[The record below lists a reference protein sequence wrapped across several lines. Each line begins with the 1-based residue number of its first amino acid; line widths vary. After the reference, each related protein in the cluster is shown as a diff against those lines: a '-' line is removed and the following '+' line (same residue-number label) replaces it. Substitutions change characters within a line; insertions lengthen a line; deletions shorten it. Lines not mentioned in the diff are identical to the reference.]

1 MTATVLVVLR
11 RAMDSIDGERFT
23 PPATMLALGV
33 AGVGA
38 APSLFRTPVGT
49 LTAMVVTVAGVRL
62 ALLPFGHTSPR
73 PSIPRLLFSAL
84 ATAVSR
90 VLNVLGVSA
99 QIALLWLL
107 TGVLSARGDDDM
119 SYPGQTFSTAFSYAM
134 VLTGMLLAVL
144 GLCWLVFDVVSPAP
158 RTRRPTGRTM
168 VAVPAS
174 ACAALEVIRAARA
187 ADVTATGALDWL
199 GDDPGPRAAA
209 QEILRSLTPPEAR
222 G

>member
-1 MTATVLVVLR
+1 MTATVLAVLR
-11 RAMDSIDGERFT
+11 RAVDGIDGERFT
-23 PPATMLALGV
+23 PPATMLAVGV
-33 AGVGA
+33 AGIGA
-38 APSLFRTPVGT
+38 APDLFRTPVGT

-107 TGVLSARGDDDM
+107 TG
-119 SYPGQTFSTAFSYAM
+119 

-209 QEILRSLTPPEAR
+209 QEILRSLTPPEDR
-222 G
+222 